1 MRYFLR
7 ALKHFVKMAL
17 LVALIYLAMNATD
30 TLGINQQELLG
41 TKGAILLVALVA
53 LSAAYPSY
61 GFVERTVEASL
72 EQHRD
77 ILVESML
84 RGGYSLQKEDGGELR
99 FRASGP
105 IRRLLAM
112 GDDAVTIKALTPNT
126 VAIGGVRKGV
136 VEAEFRISS
145 QMRIWRQEHPNQQ

>member
-41 TKGAILLVALVA
+41 TKGLILLVALVA

-61 GFVERTVEASL
+61 GFVERTMEGSIQKDR
-72 EQHRD
+72 E
-77 ILVESML
+77 ILVESMI
-84 RGGYSLQKEDGGELR
+84 RGGYSLQREEDGQMH
-99 FRASGP
+99 FRASSP

-112 GDDAVTIKALTPNT
+112 GDDKVTIGQPTANT
-126 VAIGGVRKGV
+126 LSISGQRKGV

-145 QMRIWRQEHPNQQ
+145 RLRIGREEQNND

>member
-1 MRYFLR
+1 MRYFAR

-41 TKGAILLVALVA
+41 TKGLILLVALVA

-61 GFVERTVEASL
+61 GFVERTMEGSIQKDREL
-72 EQHRD
+72 
-77 ILVESML
+77 LVESMI
-84 RGGYSLQKEDGGELR
+84 RGGYSLYREEDGQMH
-99 FRASGP
+99 FRASSP

-112 GDDAVTIKALTPNT
+112 GDDKVTIGQATPNT
-126 VAIGGVRKGV
+126 LSISGQRKGV

-145 QMRIWRQEHPNQQ
+145 RLRIGREEQNND

>member
-41 TKGAILLVALVA
+41 TKGLILLVALVA

-61 GFVERTVEASL
+61 GFVERTL
-72 EQHRD
+72 EGSIQKDRE
-77 ILVESML
+77 ILVESMI
-84 RGGYSLQKEDGGELR
+84 RGGYSLQREEDGQMH
-99 FRASGP
+99 FRASSP

-112 GDDAVTIKALTPNT
+112 GDDKVTIGQLTANT
-126 VAIGGVRKGV
+126 LSISGQRKGV

-145 QMRIWRQEHPNQQ
+145 RLRIGREEQNND

>member
-1 MRYFLR
+1 MRYFAR

-41 TKGAILLVALVA
+41 TKGLILLVALVA

-61 GFVERTVEASL
+61 GFVERTMEGSIQKDR
-72 EQHRD
+72 E
-77 ILVESML
+77 ILVESMI
-84 RGGYSLQKEDGGELR
+84 RGGYSLQREEDR
-99 FRASGP
+99 QMHFRASSP

-112 GDDAVTIKALTPNT
+112 GDDKVTIGQPTPNT
-126 VAIGGVRKGV
+126 LSISGQRKGV

-145 QMRIWRQEHPNQQ
+145 RLRIGREEQNND

>member
-41 TKGAILLVALVA
+41 TKGLILLVALVA

-61 GFVERTVEASL
+61 GFVERTMEGSIQKDREL
-72 EQHRD
+72 
-77 ILVESML
+77 LVESMI
-84 RGGYSLQKEDGGELR
+84 RGGYSLQREEDGQMH
-99 FRASGP
+99 FRASSP

-112 GDDAVTIKALTPNT
+112 GDDKVTIGQLSHNT
-126 VAIGGVRKGV
+126 LSISGQRKGV

-145 QMRIWRQEHPNQQ
+145 RLRIGREEQNND

>member
-41 TKGAILLVALVA
+41 TKGLILLVALVA

-61 GFVERTVEASL
+61 GFVERTL
-72 EQHRD
+72 EGSIQKDREL
-77 ILVESML
+77 LVESMI
-84 RGGYSLQKEDGGELR
+84 RGGYSLQREEDGQMH
-99 FRASGP
+99 FRASSP

-112 GDDAVTIKALTPNT
+112 GDDKVTIGQPTANT
-126 VAIGGVRKGV
+126 LSISGQRKGV

-145 QMRIWRQEHPNQQ
+145 RLRIGREEQNND

>member
-1 MRYFLR
+1 MRYFAR

-41 TKGAILLVALVA
+41 TKGLILLVALVA

-61 GFVERTVEASL
+61 GFVERTL
-72 EQHRD
+72 EGSIQKDRE
-77 ILVESML
+77 ILVESMI
-84 RGGYSLQKEDGGELR
+84 RGGYSLQREEDGQMH
-99 FRASGP
+99 FRASSP

-112 GDDAVTIKALTPNT
+112 GDDKVTIGQLSPNT
-126 VAIGGVRKGV
+126 LSISGQRKGV

-145 QMRIWRQEHPNQQ
+145 RLRIGREEQNND